1 MRINHPRLAARIKA
15 ITWAPEA
22 ADPVAELLAHL
33 EVRELSPRSIKNYKT
48 DLSQLAQHLG
58 TTPMLEATAADLR
71 AWQAWQ
77 HRRGVKASTVRRK
90 MSCVR
95 GFYQW
100 AIKTEQ
106 IARDPSTNLEAPKI
120 PERLPRHLTDAQ
132 TEALLGA
139 LERHDSI
146 ALQEAAIVQTLYF
159 TGIRAG
165 ELRGLD
171 VESWDREGGT
181 LQVIGKGNRE
191 RRVPVPP
198 QLAEVLTRH
207 MKEHPTGAGPLFRH
221 WEGGRESYD
230 NILRAVK
237 RAGRRAGIGK
247 VTPHQLRHTFATRLV
262 NRGVPINVIQ
272 KLLGHKQISTTTIY
286 ANTHLPA
293 DIAVQLGGI
302 L

>member
-1 MRINHPRLAARIKA
+1 MQIQSPRLAARLKG
-15 ITWAPEA
+15 ITWAPQS
-22 ADPVAELLAHL
+22 DPVAELLAHL
-33 EVRELSPRSIKNYKT
+33 EVRELSPRSIKNYRT
-48 DLSQLAQHLG
+48 DLAQLAQHLG

-77 HRRGVKASTVRRK
+77 HRRGVKASTIRRK

-95 GFYQW
+95 GFYAW
-100 AIKTEQ
+100 AVKVGHLD
-106 IARDPSTNLEAPKI
+106 RDPSVNLDAPRV

-132 TEALLGA
+132 TEALLAA
-139 LERHDSI
+139 LKTDT
-146 ALQEAAIVQTLYF
+146 ALDRRETAIVKCLYY

-165 ELRGLD
+165 ELVGLD
-171 VESWDREGGT
+171 VDRWDREANT
-181 LQVIGKGNRE
+181 LRVIGKGNRE